1 MEQSE
6 RAHLIQQY
14 GSGPTMLRHAW
25 DATPDEARQW
35 KPAPDAW
42 SAHEV
47 VIHCADSETSAAM
60 RIRMLVAEPQSTIIG
75 YDQDTW
81 ATTFEYYQLS
91 TDLAFATISA
101 VRALTTELILRFS
114 DDMWESS
121 GTHSE
126 SGAYTA
132 GDWLR
137 IYAAHLHDHAEQ
149 IRANV
154 ASWNSR

>member
-14 GSGPTMLRHAW
+14 GSGPTILRHAW
-25 DATPDEARQW
+25 DATPDEARHW
-35 KPAPDAW
+35 SPGRDAW
-42 SAHEV
+42 SAHEI
-47 VIHCADSETSAAM
+47 VIHCADSETSAAT
-60 RIRMLVAEPQSTIIG
+60 RIRMLVAEPQPMIIG
-75 YDQDTW
+75 YDQDAW
-81 ATTFEYYQLS
+81 VDAFAYNRLS
-91 TDLAFATISA
+91 TQLAFATISA
-101 VRALTTELILRFS
+101 VRALTTDLILRLS
-114 DDMWESS
+114 DDMWKSS

-149 IRANV
+149 IRANCV
-154 ASWNSR
+154 LSR